1 MTLRTYARGL
11 VAGAAT
17 VMALAG
23 GTGVAHAD
31 PEPTP
36 PPLPPVIDQWM
47 QSVAH
52 AYPEPT
58 PPPLPP
64 VIDQWMQIPQTF
76 VNPSNQRQP
85 VKNSDDVGMICENLL
100 VACG

>member
-31 PEPTP
+31 
-36 PPLPPVIDQWM
+36 
-47 QSVAH
+47 
-52 AYPEPT
+52 PEPT